1 MSSKQ
6 RSIKDHFKALKPSEL
21 AEREPNVYPL
31 FRSKAIEKPAAKK
44 PKSCKPKA
52 IKIKPPQ
59 NTAAKAKPATTRKTA
74 AAVACKTRA
83 KSAIKQVDLTS
94 VTAATESI
102 RTGARSKQPAPSLN
116 DMIAQDT
123 HQFYL
128 NQRKKREQA
137 VDPSQQQQQQQRNQP
152 VACPQR
158 LDMKEIEHQMNTY
171 HADSWKQDRCCKV
184 LYDQIPQIRRNSTK
198 KTMWRD
204 KYRPNTVEGLLGY
217 TPDYEYVRD
226 WLNQIKIKSPTVPET
241 SAATGA
247 KIKKKPKQDEE
258 AVYNLMLFVGDHGS
272 GKTASVYTAAKETGY
287 SVFEINSSSRR
298 TGRDVT
304 DSVGEM
310 TESHLVRFTSNMN
323 KRKAQGETI
332 ILRDTVRT
340 KKPKTIDIAEH
351 FKKMLSMQN
360 GTQEPVEPAK
370 PEAPAPPP
378 PTAAAPP
385 QNTLEAFFK
394 KAKSKQDL
402 VLQELANQPKQS
414 LLLFEEV
421 DILFDEDKGFW
432 TAIIDLCQKSK
443 RPIIM
448 TCNDESKIPFDFFN
462 IQCTVYL
469 ERATT
474 EHDQARFVQYM
485 QLLCYAENYSIP
497 KREISYLCELLEY
510 DTRQVIDMLQFWL
523 NETPPTTGHFVYHH
537 LFAHVVG
544 LANDC
549 CWTDRMQWMDHLK
562 GCQSRVIEL
571 CTRYYDECVA
581 AAGGGEEQQE
591 VMRIEDLYQVMENAA
606 FADAWV
612 GLKDKHR
619 HQLYDI
625 DQYNAHQDGY
635 HGNDTRVIY
644 KDATDLDH
652 WELGEI
658 MDNSITV
665 MNLATIN
672 KNNSWRNHLSAW
684 SSHWEYLC
692 NTRKLYSDDC
702 LITCKHILS
711 QHKEQ
716 RLDVILSDYMP
727 AIRSLSQYD
736 QGVAG
741 KGRMVRTRKRLRY
754 LPLTDESRDALNWQ
768 HTLV

>member
-6 RSIKDHFKALKPSEL
+6 RSIKDHFKALKPNEL
-21 AEREPNVYPL
+21 AEREPNIYPL
-31 FRSKAIEKPAAKK
+31 FRSKTTEKKPTKK
-44 PKSCKPKA
+44 PKLSRPKA
-52 IKIKPPQ
+52 TKILPPQ
-59 NTAAKAKPATTRKTA
+59 NAASAAKAKPTAT
-74 AAVACKTRA
+74 KTRA
-83 KSAIKQVDLTS
+83 KSITRHVDLIS

-102 RTGARSKQPAPSLN
+102 QMGVRSRQPAPSLK
-116 DMIAQDT
+116 DIITQDT

-137 VDPSQQQQQQQRNQP
+137 VNQSQQQQQQQLIEP
-152 VACPQR
+152 IVCPQR
-158 LDMKEIEHQMNTY
+158 LDMKEIEYQMNAY
-171 HADSWKQDRCCKV
+171 HTASWKEDPCCKM
-184 LYDQIPQIRRNSTK
+184 LYDRIPLIRRNSSK

-204 KYRPNTVEGLLGY
+204 KYRPETVDGLLGY
-217 TPDYEYVRD
+217 VPDYEYLRD

-241 SAATGA
+241 STAAA
-247 KIKKKPKQDEE
+247 KNKKKAKQAEQDKE
-258 AVYNLMLFVGDHGS
+258 AIYNLMLFVGDHGA

-287 SVFEINSSSRR
+287 SIFEINSSSRR

-304 DSVGEM
+304 DNVGEM
-310 TESHLVRFTSNMN
+310 TESHLVRFGNNTS

-360 GTQEPVEPAK
+360 GTSESHPPVEPVK
-370 PEAPAPPP
+370 PEAPTQSNPL
-378 PTAAAPP
+378 PP
-385 QNTLEAFFK
+385 QNTLETFFK
-394 KAKSKQDL
+394 KAKTKQDL
-402 VLQELANQPKQS
+402 VLEELANQPKQS

-421 DILFDEDKGFW
+421 DILFEEDKGFW

-462 IQCTVYL
+462 IQCTVCF
-469 ERATT
+469 EKATT
-474 EHDQARFVQYM
+474 EQEQASFVQYM
-485 QLLCYAENYSIP
+485 QLVCYAESYSIP
-497 KREISYLCELLEY
+497 KREITYLCELLEY

-523 NETPPTTGHFVYHH
+523 NETPTTGHFVYQH
-537 LFAHVVG
+537 LFAHVMG
-544 LANDC
+544 LANC
-549 CWTDRMQWMDHLK
+549 LMSQDRMQWMDHLK
-562 GCQSRVIEL
+562 GCQSRVIEI

-581 AAGGGEEQQE
+581 AAENDENQEQQQE

-612 GLKDKHR
+612 GLKNKHR

-625 DQYNAHQDGY
+625 DQYNAHQDSY

-658 MDNSITV
+658 IDNSITV

-692 NTRKLYSDDC
+692 NTRKHYSDDC

-711 QHKEQ
+711 QQKEQ
-716 RLDVILSDYMP
+716 RLDVILSEYMP

-754 LPLTDESRDALNWQ
+754 LQLTDESRDALNWQ
-768 HTLV
+768 HTLAG